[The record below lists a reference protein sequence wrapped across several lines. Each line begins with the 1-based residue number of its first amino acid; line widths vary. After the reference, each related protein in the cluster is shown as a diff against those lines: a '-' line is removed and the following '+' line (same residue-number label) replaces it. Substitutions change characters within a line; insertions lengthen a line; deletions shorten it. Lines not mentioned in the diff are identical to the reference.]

1 MFQMQFNAN
10 GIRWIDQKRLCSD
23 WCREVWQW
31 VPSLS
36 FKMKMKLWS
45 QLLEHDIKWNLVLNW
60 KRKKKDNYVLSI
72 INRLF
77 LALLLRE
84 IPLNCTEAKIQAEM
98 NRISSLDVLRVHIAE
113 SGLYAYVQMRS
124 ADDAERIMLTL
135 NKIPLLI
142 DGCAGKFLFLHLMK
156 SSGNIHNWYGCY
168 ML

>member
-1 MFQMQFNAN
+1 M
-10 GIRWIDQKRLCSD
+10 
-23 WCREVWQW
+23 
-31 VPSLS
+31 
-36 FKMKMKLWS
+36 
-45 QLLEHDIKWNLVLNW
+45 
-60 KRKKKDNYVLSI
+60 
-72 INRLF
+72 NRLF

-142 DGCAGKFLFLHLMK
+142 DGCAGKLFLCLFTFFFK
-156 SSGNIHNWYGCY
+156 K
-168 ML
+168 